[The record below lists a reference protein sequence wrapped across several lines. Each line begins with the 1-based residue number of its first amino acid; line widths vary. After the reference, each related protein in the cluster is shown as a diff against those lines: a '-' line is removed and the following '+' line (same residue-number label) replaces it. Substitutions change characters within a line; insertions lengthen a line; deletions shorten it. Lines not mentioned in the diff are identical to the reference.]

1 MHETMLPI
9 GPYHPALK
17 EPEYFR
23 LFIEGEVIKDAQF
36 QLGYNHRGIERL
48 LQSKTYIQ
56 SVPLVEKI
64 CAICNHAHTTC
75 FAEGVE
81 KINRLEIPARARY
94 IRTITSEL
102 ERIQSHYLILGEFA
116 DSIGFE
122 TLFMHI
128 WKERE
133 LVMELFEMFTGNRVS
148 RVLNIIGGVRW
159 DIDPHLEGH
168 IRQNIRKIEK
178 YAVGLEDTFA
188 KDSLIKARISGHGVL
203 EKERAR
209 KLGVVGPV
217 ARASGIDFD
226 VRKDMPYSA
235 FGEVDFDTVLDDA
248 GDSMARTL
256 VRVREIVESCKII
269 KNCLDNL
276 PKGRLSVPF
285 TKSVVGEISN
295 RVEAPRGEDLHFIMT
310 DKERPKR
317 VRIRPPTYAN
327 IIALKDLLLDEK
339 IADAAPIILSLDPC
353 FSCTDRI
360 AIIDEDGSEMRI

>member
-36 QLGYNHRGIERL
+36 QLGYNHRGIEKL
-48 LQSKTYIQ
+48 LESKTYIQ
-56 SVPLVEKI
+56 SVPLIEKI

-75 FAEGVE
+75 FSEGIE
-81 KINRLEIPARARY
+81 KLNGIEIPARAKY
-94 IRTITSEL
+94 IRTIASEL
-102 ERIQSHYLILGEFA
+102 ERIQSHYLVLGEFA
-116 DSIGFE
+116 DTIGFE

-133 LVMELFEMFTGNRVS
+133 LVMELFELFTGNRVS
-148 RVLNIIGGVRW
+148 RILNIIGGVRW
-159 DIDPHLEGH
+159 DIDDHLEGH
-168 IRQNIRKIEK
+168 IRQSIRKIEK
-178 YAVGLEDTFA
+178 YAIGLEDTFA

-203 EKERAR
+203 SKERA
-209 KLGVVGPV
+209 KELNVVGPV
-217 ARASGIDFD
+217 ARASGIAFD
-226 VRKDMPYSA
+226 VRKELPYSGFA
-235 FGEVDFDTVLDDA
+235 DMDFDVIVEDS

-269 KNCLDNL
+269 KQCLDNL
-276 PKGRLSVPF
+276 PRGKLSVPF
-285 TKSVVGEISN
+285 SESVIGEITQ
-295 RVEAPRGEDLHFIMT
+295 RVEAPRGEDLHFIIT
-310 DKERPKR
+310 GKDRPSR

-327 IIALKDLLLDEK
+327 IAALEDLLAGEK
-339 IADAAPIILSLDPC
+339 VADAAPIILSLDPC

-360 AIIDEDGSEMRI
+360 AIIDEKGDVMRI